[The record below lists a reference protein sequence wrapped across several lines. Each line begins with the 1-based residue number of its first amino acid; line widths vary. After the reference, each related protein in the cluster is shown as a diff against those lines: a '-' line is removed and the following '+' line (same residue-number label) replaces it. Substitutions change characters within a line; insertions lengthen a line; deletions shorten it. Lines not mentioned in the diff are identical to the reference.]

1 MDTSLEIPGIARLAT
16 GPGGLPRYEITT
28 PLAEAHI
35 YLHGAHVT
43 HFAPAGQRP
52 VLFMSA
58 QSWFQAGKP
67 IRGGV
72 PVIFP
77 WFGPRQGHTEA
88 PAHGFARTR
97 SWTPESIRQQ
107 PDGSVV
113 VTLRLEPDAETRAL
127 WGEPHEWVLRHR
139 ITVGAALT
147 MELEIENRGA
157 ASFRC
162 EEALHTYFSVSDVA
176 AIQIHGLENAEYYD
190 KADGMRRKRQENE
203 PIRFAAETDRT
214 YIHTASQCAID
225 DPGLHRRIVIEKTHS
240 DSTIVWNPWIA
251 KAQAMPDF
259 GDSEWPA
266 MVCVESGNVADNA
279 LEIAPG
285 VRRVTQTVLR
295 CEAL

>member
-1 MDTSLEIPGIARLAT
+1 MDTSLEIPGIVRLVT

-97 SWTPESIRQQ
+97 PWTPESIRQQ

-113 VTLRLEPDAETRAL
+113 VALRLEPDAETRAL
-127 WGEPHEWVLRHR
+127 WGEPHDWVLRHR
-139 ITVGAALT
+139 ITIGTALT

-190 KADGMRRKRQENE
+190 NTDGMRRKCQDNE

-251 KAQAMPDF
+251 KAQAMLDF

-266 MVCVESGNVADNA
+266 MVCVESGIVADNA

-285 VRRVTQTVLR
+285 TRRITQTVLR